1 MTAYYRIIA
10 ILYHCNIGNFRCGR
24 TNTSRWASEYPSNYR
39 KFLQMMARVE
49 TEIDMMD
56 NDATGQLDGEIDRF
70 LSTALA

>member
-1 MTAYYRIIA
+1 MITA

-24 TNTSRWASEYPSNYR
+24 RNASPSASEYPSNYR
-39 KFLQMMARVE
+39 KFLQLMARVE

-56 NDATGQLDGEIDRF
+56 NDATGQLDREIDRF

>member
-1 MTAYYRIIA
+1 MA

-24 TNTSRWASEYPSNYR
+24 TNAAPWASEDPSNYL

-49 TEIDMMD
+49 TEIDVMD
-56 NDATGQLDGEIDRF
+56 NDATGPLDREIDRF